1 MPTHIAE
8 VTDLIP
14 VGIEHST
21 LGAVTERAVRLAG
34 LTLTPDPMPEE
45 VSFVRSDQYS
55 FVRVGV
61 PAVYLWSGINRKD
74 GADGL
79 KAVMDWMQ
87 KHYHKPSDDLNR
99 PIDWLGAA
107 RLARVNHAIA
117 LEIAT
122 QEQRPAWNAGN
133 FFGEKFGR
141 TRAGDSGKAPTASGV
156 TPLPR

>member
-14 VGIEHST
+14 IGIEHST
-21 LGAVTERAVRLAG
+21 LAAVTERAVRLAG

-45 VSFVRSDQYS
+45 VAFVRSDQYP

-61 PAVYLWSGINRKD
+61 PAVYLWSGIKRKD

-79 KAVMDWMQ
+79 KAVTEWMH

-107 RLARVNHAIA
+107 RLARVNYAIA

-122 QEQRPAWNAGN
+122 QEPRPAWNPGN

-141 TRAGDSGKAPTASGV
+141 P
-156 TPLPR
+156 PR